1 MPKKAPRKT
10 ATKKRSNRA
19 WFIRVRGS
27 YLPNSRQGWLTYI
40 PFVAYLIA
48 VMVIIGNET
57 TSWLMKF
64 LMITVQFIAA
74 AVVMTWVAATHSK

>member
-10 ATKKRSNRA
+10 TTKKRANKA

-27 YLPNSRQGWLTYI
+27 YLPNSWQGWLTYI

-48 VMVIIGNET
+48 VMITVGNET
-57 TSWLMKF
+57 TNWLMKF
-64 LMITVQFIAA
+64 LMITVQFIAP
-74 AVVMTWVAATHSK
+74 AVVMTWVAATHS